1 MLQINNFSTTIYN
14 YELELKKIDPNVCT
28 PNRAANI
35 ENLNASE
42 IERYVNNLRKL
53 VIEMGETLDI
63 NKLISDVITQLQSKK
78 LTFDLEA
85 TQEYNT
91 TENVELF
98 DKSYQITRSADGTT
112 YQIQGFDSTDSLL
125 TQVRYRSRNQV
136 VDVDVQFTNDSVIV
150 STIDPIFSN
159 GVEDQSLRI
168 IIL

>member
-42 IERYVNNLRKL
+42 IERYVNNLRRL

-63 NKLISDVITQLQSKK
+63 NKLISDVIIQLQSKK

-85 TQEYNT
+85 SQEYDT

-136 VDVDVQFTNDSVIV
+136 VDVDVQFTNDSVLV
-150 STIDPIFSN
+150 STVDPIFSN

>member
-35 ENLNASE
+35 ENLNAGE
-42 IERYVNNLRKL
+42 IERYINNLRKL
-53 VIEMGETLDI
+53 VIEIGETLDI
-63 NKLISDVITQLQSKK
+63 DKLISDVITQLQSKK

-85 TQEYNT
+85 SQEYGT

-98 DKSYQITRSADGTT
+98 GKSYQRTRSSDGTT
-112 YQIQGFDSTDSLL
+112 YQIQGFNSTNSLL
-125 TQVRYRSRNQV
+125 VQARYRLRNQV
-136 VDVDVQFTNDSVIV
+136 VDVDIQFANDSVLV

>member
-1 MLQINNFSTTIYN
+1 MLQINSFSTTIYN

-63 NKLISDVITQLQSKK
+63 DKLISDVITQLQSKK

-85 TQEYNT
+85 SQEYDT

-136 VDVDVQFTNDSVIV
+136 VDVDVQFTNDSVLI
-150 STIDPIFSN
+150 STVDPIFSN

>member
-1 MLQINNFSTTIYN
+1 MLQINSFSTTIYN

-136 VDVDVQFTNDSVIV
+136 VDVDIQFTNDSVIV

>member
-42 IERYVNNLRKL
+42 IEQYVNNLRKL

-136 VDVDVQFTNDSVIV
+136 VDVDVQFANDSVIV

>member
-42 IERYVNNLRKL
+42 IERYVNNLRRL

-85 TQEYNT
+85 SQEYDT

-136 VDVDVQFTNDSVIV
+136 VDVDVQFTNDSVLV
-150 STIDPIFSN
+150 STVDPIFSN